1 MYKQLIA
8 VVTSIILLAGCMP
21 APITETKESKIEQN
35 MIIRSL
41 ASVGNTYR
49 VNQKIKAAKKGEK
62 TVIAYAGTSTLTQD
76 KENDIS
82 AAKKSFDL
90 ITETFGKKANTEYI
104 NFNLYAAD
112 SFIGNL
118 AFTENILSKNPDIIF
133 LDFAVFD
140 SSKPDCR
147 ESFESIVRTCLADE
161 NRPQIVILLNSNAN
175 GLPKQ
180 DFMEQIAKYYN
191 LPVINV
197 ATAVQPEFSSGRMQK
212 NTFYTDENNITAYGK
227 ETLAKFCENYIKQ
240 SSKDKKDK
248 NYTVP
253 SPMYTNG
260 NIENIKYLS
269 VKNIETEDIDNQKS
283 FEKIN
288 TDNKIF
294 KEKISFSNEN
304 KKNIFLFKI
313 KADNIWLILPVSTD
327 REDIAEIYIN
337 GKKHKEINPK
347 ENSEKDIIKAFK
359 IYSSDTTEE
368 VAVGIK
374 IKEQIQEEEDKST
387 IETILEKD
395 IKAEQEEDIT
405 EQNKK
410 ELKDFEF
417 FGIAYTAK

>member
-8 VVTSIILLAGCMP
+8 VITATIFLSGCMP
-21 APITETKESKIEQN
+21 SPITETKTSKIEQN

-41 ASVGNTYR
+41 SSVGNTYR
-49 VNQKIKAAKKGEK
+49 INQKIKEAKKGEK
-62 TVIAYAGTSTLTQD
+62 TIIAYAGTSTLTQD

-82 AAKKSFDL
+82 AAKKSFEL

-104 NFNLYAAD
+104 NFNLYGAD
-112 SFIGNL
+112 SFIVNL
-118 AFTENILSKNPDIIF
+118 AFTENVLSKNPDIIF

-147 ESFESIVRTCLADE
+147 EGFESIVRACLTDE
-161 NRPQIVILLNSNAN
+161 NQPQIVILLNSNAN

-191 LPVINV
+191 LPVINI

-212 NTFYTDENNITAYGK
+212 NTFYTDDNNITEYGK
-227 ETLAKFCENYIKQ
+227 EALAKFCANYIKQ
-240 SSKDKKDK
+240 SSKENNDK
-248 NYTVP
+248 NYTIP

-260 NIENIKYLS
+260 NFENVKYLS
-269 VKNIETEDIDNQKS
+269 AGDIQPETQES
-283 FEKIN
+283 FETIKMN
-288 TDNKIF
+288 NNFF
-294 KEKISFSNEN
+294 KEKIAFSNEN

-313 KADNIWLILPVSTD
+313 EADNIWLILPVSNDTKD
-327 REDIAEIYIN
+327 SAEIYIN
-337 GKKHKEINPK
+337 AKKQMEINPNN
-347 ENSEKDIIKAFK
+347 NSEQDVTKAFK

-374 IKEQIQEEEDKST
+374 IKEQIQKDESKTEEINENKDK
-387 IETILEKD
+387 IEQ
-395 IKAEQEEDIT
+395 QEIV
-405 EQNKK
+405 EQNEKQ
-410 ELKDFEF
+410 LKDFEF